1 MVPRD
6 GSHDGARPRS
16 AWGVGCVTVRVGQAF
31 PPGLRVPERPCELRA
46 GPTTQSRGARGAD
59 ETAIT
64 HSDGHVTQS
73 RGARGADGADE
84 ASGYHEE
91 DQKGRPQDGWG
102 LELRGAADAG
112 AQWGGAW
119 VRPAGSADPAQDA
132 ADAQCRA
139 TP

>member
-6 GSHDGARPRS
+6 GSHDGARPRG
-16 AWGVGCVTVRVGQAF
+16 AWGVGGVTVRVGQAF
-31 PPGLRVPERPCELRA
+31 PPGLRVPERSCELRA
-46 GPTTQSRGARGAD
+46 GPT
-59 ETAIT
+59 
-64 HSDGHVTQS
+64 TQS